1 MIFLLSL
8 SESRIYRCFIAFRFN
23 LFSAPQDHRV
33 FNYRPVYYDP
43 EKERFKERLKKVSA
57 ERDIKALEEGKPHKA
72 DKDYVP
78 GSIIQG
84 SLRDG
89 AYYPTKSEGG
99 TLVRLAKYAMY
110 IVLGIFL
117 YVFAKYFAYMFL

>member
-1 MIFLLSL
+1 M
-8 SESRIYRCFIAFRFN
+8 AFRFN
-23 LFSAPQDHRV
+23 LFSTPQHHRV
-33 FNYRPVYYDP
+33 FNYRPAYYDP
-43 EKERFKERLKKVSA
+43 EKERFKERLKKISA